1 MTRRPSSHTVSRR
14 ITGQGLSEYIVIV
27 ALIAIAAVVAVGL
40 FGASI
45 KTQFTALASEL
56 VGGTNSASGL
66 GEQATAADDAFDQAN
81 TASTLRNY
89 VEN

>member
-1 MTRRPSSHTVSRR
+1 MTYQPSSHANPRR

-40 FGASI
+40 FGSSI

-56 VGGTNSASGL
+56 VGGTGSGGGL
-66 GEQATAADDAFDQAN
+66 SDQAN
-81 TASTLRNY
+81 TADEAFDSAKTASTLRDY